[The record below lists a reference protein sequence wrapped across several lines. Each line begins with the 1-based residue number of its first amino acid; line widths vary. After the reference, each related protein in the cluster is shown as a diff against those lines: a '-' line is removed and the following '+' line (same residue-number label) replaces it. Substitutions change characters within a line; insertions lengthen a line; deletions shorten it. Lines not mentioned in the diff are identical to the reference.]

1 MVDSDRRPKVSRAV
15 GVLTSACPGGS
26 LKDKADSTERHVTF
40 VTSSRIAEMCLIRLT
55 AAVDSHHMNLTS
67 PRLTTSL
74 RRVTRIILVAGA
86 AVCLSLPLVSSGNAG
101 AASTCGVSSELVP
114 TCGVLWGAHSSSGY
128 ASMESQ
134 IGRQLAIVHDYTDW
148 PATFPSVSEEAA
160 AASGRILFVD
170 WTARDYATDEA
181 AATWAQIADGTQ
193 DAHINAEAAVLKAF
207 GQPIMV
213 TFHAEPE
220 QSDYASYG
228 TAADYVAAWQHIHN
242 VFAADGVANVVW
254 VWDVM
259 GDPSG
264 HNYTTWYPGD
274 AFVDWIMWDP
284 YNWYGCNTGSTTAP
298 WKTFSQIVTAMYQWL
313 TTNSGTPGN
322 GNYLSKPWGLAEYGT
337 VEGASP
343 TDKQHWYESSVTE
356 ARTSF
361 PNLKALVYFNSDD
374 VTHDRQCNWTVG
386 TSADSLAGFQAA
398 GAEPYFAT
406 MNVPP
411 PATTTTPPPP
421 PPSGMP
427 TIVQNPVSMSAAVGA
442 RVSFRARASGT
453 PSPTVVWQSSTNGG
467 ASWVTLK
474 EHTDTSYTVVSVVAA
489 YNGLMLRARFTNSV
503 GLVTSAVAVLTV
515 TLPPARVLQLT

>member
-1 MVDSDRRPKVSRAV
+1 
-15 GVLTSACPGGS
+15 
-26 LKDKADSTERHVTF
+26 
-40 VTSSRIAEMCLIRLT
+40 
-55 AAVDSHHMNLTS
+55 
-67 PRLTTSL
+67 
-74 RRVTRIILVAGA
+74 
-86 AVCLSLPLVSSGNAG
+86 
-101 AASTCGVSSELVP
+101 
-114 TCGVLWGAHSSSGY
+114 
-128 ASMESQ
+128 
-134 IGRQLAIVHDYTDW
+134 
-148 PATFPSVSEEAA
+148 
-160 AASGRILFVD
+160 
-170 WTARDYATDEA
+170 
-181 AATWAQIADGTQ
+181 
-193 DAHINAEAAVLKAF
+193 
-207 GQPIMV
+207 
-213 TFHAEPE
+213 
-220 QSDYASYG
+220 
-228 TAADYVAAWQHIHN
+228 
-242 VFAADGVANVVW
+242 
-254 VWDVM
+254 
-259 GDPSG
+259 
-264 HNYTTWYPGD
+264 
-274 AFVDWIMWDP
+274 MWDP